1 MPTGVFRRTM
11 IVMAPL
17 LRILLVAAFAVT
29 PSSLVF
35 AAPAENC
42 THETLNV
49 KSTTIR
55 ITYCAPPVRADA
67 AGRTVVLAVHE
78 SFSSAK
84 GAFSQISNLEFLAGD
99 EPSRVI
105 EDVAL
110 EKLGIDA
117 TLHLTL
123 VLRKGAV
130 ALEGAMLTP
139 GAITLK

>member
-1 MPTGVFRRTM
+1 M
-11 IVMAPL
+11 IVMVPL

-29 PSSLVF
+29 LPSLTV

-49 KSTTIR
+49 KSTAIR
-55 ITYCAPPVRADA
+55 ITYCAAPVRADVTP
-67 AGRTVVLAVHE
+67 RTVVLAVRE

-84 GAFSQISNLEFLAGD
+84 GAFSQISSLEFLAGD

-110 EKLGIDA
+110 EKLGINA